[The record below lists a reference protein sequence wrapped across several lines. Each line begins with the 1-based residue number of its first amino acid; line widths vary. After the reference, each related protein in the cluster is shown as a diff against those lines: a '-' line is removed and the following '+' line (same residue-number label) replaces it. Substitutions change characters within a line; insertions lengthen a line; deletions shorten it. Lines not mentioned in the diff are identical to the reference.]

1 MIIKIIINTIII
13 GLKISEVEVEN
24 GMSSLGF
31 RNINKHKQTSRHKL
45 EKFLKFRDKELTVS
59 NQKKIIYKKS

>member
-31 RNINKHKQTSRHKL
+31 RNINKHKPTSRHKL